1 MRPRDRYAPSPR
13 VKFSAHTNS
22 SSPSVVFSSR
32 FLPRVVSRVVG
43 FVFFVCVSRTPSS
56 SRLARFLVVLPRSA
70 PPSFVDA
77 SPPRLVRSIRAL
89 LLPPFPRVARVAIV
103 RRAGIP
109 STLSSFHPMPL
120 ARARFQ
126 TNERTNETLKS
137 RTRTS
142 ARTTAKP
149 RLSAALRDDLKILSS
164 IDADATVVLRRS
176 ARRSA
181 VEPIHPSIHPSIH
194 PAERE
199 LFGETQKFR
208 GFEFESILRIMTR
221 QNT

>member
-22 SSPSVVFSSR
+22 SSRSVVFSSR

-43 FVFFVCVSRTPSS
+43 FVFFACVSRTPSS

-103 RRAGIP
+103 RRGGIP
-109 STLSSFHPMPL
+109 SSLSSFPRRCRWR

-126 TNERTNETLKS
+126 TNERDFEI
-137 RTRTS
+137 
-142 ARTTAKP
+142 ARTKRCPHSPCTRPAP
-149 RLSAALRDDLKILSS
+149 SLRR
-164 IDADATVVLRRS
+164 VLRWFKNTLFD
-176 ARRSA
+176 RRRRDRR
-181 VEPIHPSIHPSIH
+181 PS
-194 PAERE
+194 
-199 LFGETQKFR
+199 T
-208 GFEFESILRIMTR
+208 
-221 QNT
+221 